1 MRFVSGVILGYLI
14 FAGAAFLMFRI
25 TGHDPHAPASISF
38 EIGAIVFGVLFAA
51 LAGFIASFIG
61 GRRDMMAAKCVA
73 VILALVAIVSA
84 IATGFSWSQVWAVI
98 AMAPAVL
105 LGGWMYRIKVSDR

>member
-14 FAGAAFLMFRI
+14 FAGSAFLLFHV

-38 EIGAIVFGVLFAA
+38 EIGAILFGVLFAG
-51 LAGFIASFIG
+51 LAGFIASLIG
-61 GRRDMMAAKCVA
+61 GRRDMLAAKCVA
-73 VILALVAIVSA
+73 VILAAVAIISA
-84 IATGFSWSQVWAVI
+84 TATVVSWSQIWAVI

-105 LGGWMYRIKVSDR
+105 LGGWMYRVKVGDR

>member
-14 FAGAAFLMFRI
+14 FAESAFLLFRI

-38 EIGAIVFGVLFAA
+38 EIGAIVFGVLFAV

-61 GRRDMMAAKCVA
+61 GRRDMLAAKCVA
-73 VILALVAIVSA
+73 IILALGAILSM
-84 IATGFSWSQVWAVI
+84 IATVVSWSQIWAVI

-105 LGGWMYRIKVSDR
+105 LGGWMYRIKVGDR

>member
-14 FAGAAFLMFRI
+14 FAGSAFLLFRI

-38 EIGAIVFGVLFAA
+38 EIGAIVFGVLFAV

-61 GRRDMMAAKCVA
+61 GRRDMLAAKCVA
-73 VILALVAIVSA
+73 IILALGAILSM
-84 IATGFSWSQVWAVI
+84 IATVVSWSQIWAVI

-105 LGGWMYRIKVSDR
+105 LGGWMYRIKVGDR